1 MSQRLVANW
10 VYEEY
15 IDGTTDWF
23 ECLCGNQPN
32 YDGFYSC
39 LTTGEI
45 VSPTLN
51 GEWDETAYL
60 CERCNRVINGETLKV
75 IGVCSE
81 EIAYKNKNY
90 DWSNY

>member
-1 MSQRLVANW
+1 MTRLFS
-10 VYEEY
+10 EY
-15 IDGTTDWF
+15 IGGTTDWF

-39 LTTGEI
+39 LSTGEI

-51 GEWDETAYL
+51 GEWDGTAYL
-60 CERCNRVINGETLKV
+60 CERCSRIINGDTLEV

-81 EIAYKNKNY
+81 QIAFRNSQF
-90 DWSNY
+90 DWNSY